1 MNHEQYQVK
10 YIINGDERIDKA
22 YQRCI
27 EACEK
32 ICEEE
37 GVMFGI
43 KAMSVDINFGEL
55 NRVQCNGQFAIW
67 REWVE

>member
-1 MNHEQYQVK
+1 MIKELYQVK
-10 YIINGDERIDKA
+10 YIINGDEKIDKA

-37 GVMFGI
+37 RVMFGI
-43 KAMSVDINFGEL
+43 KQTSVDFNFGEINL
-55 NRVQCNGQFAIW
+55 AACNGQFSIW